1 DAIIL
6 NSFEYREEISE
17 LFSLRA
23 KAYFN
28 DQRSELN
35 EIIGK
40 EVTITLEN
48 NEDVSSN
55 PRYMH
60 GYVSAARLE
69 GKRVSNTHKGE
80 NYKNIE
86 LLIEPKL
93 RFAEYRKNCRIFQHK
108 DIKEII
114 SEVLSEHSVA
124 FSFELTKSYPK
135 YTYKVQYEESDLE
148 FVRRL

>member
-1 DAIIL
+1 MSIEKRSQ
-6 NSFEYREEISE
+6 NF
-17 LFSLRA
+17 FSLRA

-93 RFAEYRKNCRIFQHK
+93 RFAEYRKKIAEYFS
-108 DIKEII
+108 IKI
-114 SEVLSEHSVA
+114 
-124 FSFELTKSYPK
+124 
-135 YTYKVQYEESDLE
+135 
-148 FVRRL
+148 

>member
-1 DAIIL
+1 
-6 NSFEYREEISE
+6 
-17 LFSLRA
+17 
-23 KAYFN
+23 
-28 DQRSELN
+28 
-35 EIIGK
+35 
-40 EVTITLEN
+40 
-48 NEDVSSN
+48 
-55 PRYMH
+55 
-60 GYVSAARLE
+60 
-69 GKRVSNTHKGE
+69 THKGE

-86 LLIEPKL
+86 LLIEPQL

-148 FVRRL
+148 FVRRLLSEEGLSFCFTH

>member
-1 DAIIL
+1 MKRATQDNNFIRISSPFGKDAIIL

-48 NEDVSSN
+48 SEDVSSK
-55 PRYMH
+55 PRYIH

-69 GKRVSNTHKGE
+69 GQRVSNTHNGE
-80 NYKNIE
+80 NY
-86 LLIEPKL
+86 
-93 RFAEYRKNCRIFQHK
+93 
-108 DIKEII
+108 
-114 SEVLSEHSVA
+114 
-124 FSFELTKSYPK
+124 
-135 YTYKVQYEESDLE
+135 
-148 FVRRL
+148 